1 MREKIIWAATPTAQA
16 KLAAGL
22 TEQKPKYN
30 DCPKMQRA
38 KKMAEQVTAELQ
50 QEKEN
55 NGLTV
60 GMTGE

>member
-1 MREKIIWAATPTAQA
+1 
-16 KLAAGL
+16 
-22 TEQKPKYN
+22 
-30 DCPKMQRA
+30 MQRA